1 MLKKLII
8 FILTLESRL
17 VLKKYHPT
25 IIAVTGSVGKTSTK
39 DAIYAV
45 LAATGNHVRKSEKSF
60 NSKIGL
66 PLTVLGVLNAWKNP
80 FGWLSNII
88 CGLELIFF
96 KSDYPKIIIL
106 EVGADHPGD
115 IENKA
120 KWLKP
125 DIAVI
130 TKIGD
135 VPVHVEFF
143 KSPAEVL
150 KEKISLA
157 KGVKTGGTIVLYADD
172 EKLTGLKFEGRKIMT
187 YGMVEGA
194 SVRGSLPIILYKE
207 ENGFKKPIGMTFK
220 LDHGGNSV
228 PISLS
233 LVLGAQYIYPV
244 LAAVA
249 VGLVQGVTL
258 VQIIK
263 SISDYKPPCGRM
275 NIIGGLNDSIIIDDS
290 YNSSPTALA
299 AALSTLAE
307 IAMPAGRQEG
317 AKRKIAVLGDMM
329 ELGSYSAEEHK
340 KAGTLVAKSL
350 DVVRGDLL
358 ITVGQRAKGIKE
370 GAMAAGMSESSV
382 ISFDDSFEASEKVK
396 GIIKAGD
403 VILVKGS
410 QSPRMERITKAL
422 MADSSRAPEL
432 LVRQEKEWLDKK

>member
-1 MLKKLII
+1 MTFIKKII
-8 FILTLESRL
+8 ISILTLESRL

-45 LAATGNHVRKSEKSF
+45 LAATGIHVRKSDKSF

-66 PLTVLGVLNAWKNP
+66 PLTVLGVSNAWKNP
-80 FGWLSNII
+80 LGWLSNII

-115 IENKA
+115 IEKKV
-120 KWLKP
+120 KWFKP

-150 KEKISLA
+150 KEKIFLA
-157 KGVKTGGTIVLYADD
+157 KGVKAGGTIVLYADD
-172 EKLTGLKFEGRKIMT
+172 ERLKGLDFGADRKIMR
-187 YGMVEGA
+187 YGM
-194 SVRGSLPIILYKE
+194 SKGSTVAGSYPMIVYKKSQ
-207 ENGFKKPIGMTFK
+207 GGLDRPSGMTFK
-220 LDHGGNSV
+220 LDYEGNSV
-228 PISLS
+228 PIFLPG
-233 LVLGAQYIYPV
+233 VLGAQYIYPI

-249 VGLVQGVTL
+249 VGLVRGVTL
-258 VQIIK
+258 AQIIK

-275 NIIGGLNDSIIIDDS
+275 NIIDGRNDSTIIDDS
-290 YNSSPTALA
+290 YNSSPTALY
-299 AALSTLAE
+299 AALSVLAE
-307 IAMPAGRQEG
+307 IEG
-317 AKRKIAVLGDMM
+317 ARRKIAILGDMM
-329 ELGSYSAEEHK
+329 ELGLYSVDEHK
-340 KAGTLVAKSL
+340 KAGALVAKSL
-350 DVVRGDLL
+350 DSVRGDLL
-358 ITVGQRAKGIKE
+358 ITVGQRAKGIGE
-370 GAMAAGMSESSV
+370 GAMAAGMKSSSI
-382 ISFDDSFEASEKVK
+382 ISFDDSFEAAEKIKVM
-396 GIIKAGD
+396 IKAGD

-422 MADSSRAPEL
+422 MADPSRASEL
-432 LVRQEKEWLDKK
+432 LVRQEKEWLEKP

>member
-1 MLKKLII
+1 MLSIFKKSII
-8 FILTLESRL
+8 YILTIESKL
-17 VLKKYHPT
+17 VLKKYKPT

-66 PLTVLGVLNAWKNP
+66 PLTVLGVSNAWKNP
-80 FGWLSNII
+80 LVWFSNII

-106 EVGADHPGD
+106 EIGADHPGD
-115 IENKA
+115 IENKV

-130 TKIGD
+130 TKVGD

-157 KGVKTGGTIVLYADD
+157 KGVKAGGTIVLYADD
-172 EKLTGLKFEGRKIMT
+172 EKLAGLKFEGRKIMT
-187 YGMVEGA
+187 YGMAESA
-194 SVRGSLPIILYKE
+194 SVRGSLPTILYKE

-228 PISLS
+228 PIMLPGIIGKSH
-233 LVLGAQYIYPV
+233 IYPI

-249 VGLVQGVTL
+249 VGLARGITL
-258 VQIIK
+258 SQIIE
-263 SISDYKPPCGRM
+263 SIKNYEPPHGRM
-275 NIIGGLNDSIIIDDS
+275 NIIDGRDDSIIIDDS
-290 YNSSPTALA
+290 YNSSPTALTV
-299 AALSTLAE
+299 ALSTLAE
-307 IAMPAGRQEG
+307 IEG
-317 AKRKIAVLGDMM
+317 AKRKIAILGDMM
-329 ELGSYSAEEHK
+329 ELGSYSAPEHH
-340 KAGTLVAKSL
+340 KAGELVVKSL
-350 DVVRGDLL
+350 DAIRSDIL

-370 GAMAAGMSESSV
+370 GAMAAHMSKSSI
-382 ISFDDSFEASEKVK
+382 ISFDDSIEAAEKVK
-396 GIIKAGD
+396 SMIKAGD

-410 QSPRMERITKAL
+410 QSPRMERVTKAI
-422 MADSSRAPEL
+422 MADPSRATEL
-432 LVRQEKEWLDKK
+432 LVRQEKEWLEKK

>member
-1 MLKKLII
+1 MNIFKKIVI
-8 FILTLESRL
+8 SILTIESRL

-45 LAATGNHVRKSEKSF
+45 LTAMDNHVRKSDKSF

-66 PLTVLGVLNAWKNP
+66 PLTILGVSNAWKNP
-80 FGWLSNII
+80 LGWLSNII

-115 IENKA
+115 IENKV

-150 KEKISLA
+150 KEKIFLA
-157 KGVKTGGTIVLYADD
+157 KGVKAGGIIVLYADD
-172 EKLTGLKFEGRKIMT
+172 GKLAGLKFEGRKIMT
-187 YGMVEGA
+187 YGIVESAG
-194 SVRGSLPIILYKE
+194 VRGSLPIVLYKE
-207 ENGFKKPIGMTFK
+207 ENGFKKPIGLTFK

-228 PISLS
+228 PIMLPGIIGKSH
-233 LVLGAQYIYPV
+233 IYPI
-244 LAAVA
+244 LAAAA

-258 VQIIK
+258 AQIIK
-263 SISDYKPPCGRM
+263 SIGDYKPPCGRM
-275 NIIGGLNDSIIIDDS
+275 NIIDGRNDSTIIDDS

-299 AALSTLAE
+299 AALLTLVE
-307 IAMPAGRQEG
+307 IEG
-317 AKRKIAVLGDMM
+317 VKRKIAVLGDMM

-340 KAGTLVAKSL
+340 KAGALVAEYL

-370 GAMAAGMSESSV
+370 GAMVAGMSESSI
-382 ISFDDSFEASEKVK
+382 ISFDDSFEAAEKVK
-396 GIIKAGD
+396 VMIKAGD

-410 QSPRMERITKAL
+410 QSPRMERVTKAL
-422 MADSSRAPEL
+422 MADPSRAPEL
-432 LVRQEKEWLDKK
+432 LVRQEKEWLER

>member
-1 MLKKLII
+1 MFKKLII

-17 VLKKYHPT
+17 VLKKYKPT

-45 LAATGNHVRKSEKSF
+45 LAATGNHVRKSDKSF

-66 PLTVLGVLNAWKNP
+66 PLTILGVSNAWKNP
-80 FGWLSNII
+80 LGWLSNII

-115 IENKA
+115 IENKV

-143 KSPAEVL
+143 KSPTEVL
-150 KEKISLA
+150 KEKIFLA
-157 KGVKTGGTIVLYADD
+157 KGVKAGGTVVLYTDD
-172 EKLTGLKFEGRKIMT
+172 EKLSGLKFEGRKIMT
-187 YGMVEGA
+187 YGMVESAG
-194 SVRGSLPIILYKE
+194 VRGSLPIILYKE

-228 PISLS
+228 PIILPGIIGKSH
-233 LVLGAQYIYPV
+233 IYPI
-244 LAAVA
+244 LAATA
-249 VGLVQGVTL
+249 VGLARGLTL
-258 VQIIK
+258 VQIIE
-263 SISDYKPPCGRM
+263 SIGDYKPPCGRM
-275 NIIGGLNDSIIIDDS
+275 NIIDGKNGSTIIDDS
-290 YNSSPTALA
+290 YNSSPTALT

-307 IAMPAGRQEG
+307 IEG

-340 KAGTLVAKSL
+340 KAGALVVESL
-350 DVVRGDLL
+350 DVVRGDLF

-370 GAMAAGMSESSV
+370 GAMIAGMSESSI
-382 ISFDDSFEASEKVK
+382 ISFDDSFEAAEKVK
-396 GIIKAGD
+396 SMIVAGD
-403 VILVKGS
+403 VILIKGS
-410 QSPRMERITKAL
+410 QFPRMERVTKAL
-422 MADSSRAPEL
+422 MADPSRAPEL

>member
-1 MLKKLII
+1 MNIFKKTII
-8 FILTLESRL
+8 LILTLESRL
-17 VLKKYHPT
+17 VLKKYYPT
-25 IIAVTGSVGKTSTK
+25 IVAVTGSVGKTSTK

-45 LAATGNHVRKSEKSF
+45 LAATGNHVRKSDKSF

-66 PLTVLGVLNAWKNP
+66 PLTILGVSNAWKNP
-80 FGWLSNII
+80 LGWLSNMI

-115 IENKA
+115 IENKV
-120 KWLKP
+120 KWLRP

-130 TKIGD
+130 TKVGD

-157 KGVKTGGTIVLYADD
+157 KGVKAGGSVVLYADD
-172 EKLTGLKFEGRKIMT
+172 EKLASLKFEGRKIMT
-187 YGMVEGA
+187 YGMAENA

-228 PISLS
+228 PILLPGIIGKSH
-233 LVLGAQYIYPV
+233 IYPI

-249 VGLVQGVTL
+249 VGLARGITL
-258 VQIIK
+258 SQIIE
-263 SISDYKPPCGRM
+263 SIKNYEPPRGRM
-275 NIIGGLNDSIIIDDS
+275 NIIEGMNSSTIIDDS

-307 IAMPAGRQEG
+307 IEG
-317 AKRKIAVLGDMM
+317 AKRKIAILGDMM
-329 ELGSYSAEEHK
+329 ELGSYSAPEHH
-340 KAGTLVAKSL
+340 KAGELVAKSL
-350 DVVRGDLL
+350 DAIRSDIL
-358 ITVGQRAKGIKE
+358 IIVGQRAKGIKE
-370 GAMAAGMSESSV
+370 GAMAAHMNESSI
-382 ISFDDSFEASEKVK
+382 ISFNDSIEAAEKIK
-396 GIIKAGD
+396 GMIRTGD

-410 QSPRMERITKAL
+410 QSPRMERIVKAL
-422 MADSSRAPEL
+422 LQEPEKADRL
-432 LVRQEKEWLDKK
+432 LVRQEKEWLDKQ